1 MRRVL
6 YMSVGVVAAIVATA
20 SIAAA
25 ASPALCGT
33 RYTPVC
39 TAPNISHIPVSVAC
53 HAPASKIHLAA
64 FTASANAGIK
74 KITVTVHSKTVTV
87 LSESGHG
94 AKKKTIRGLT
104 INTAGLAAG
113 AHTITIKIVDNR
125 GKTVTTTYHFAI
137 CKPKPVFTG

>member
-1 MRRVL
+1 MRKVL
-6 YMSVGVVAAIVATA
+6 YTSMGAAAVVIASA

-33 RYTPVC
+33 RYTPRC
-39 TAPNISHIPVSVAC
+39 TGPTISHIPVSVAC

-74 KITVTVHSKTVTV
+74 KITVTVHSQTVTI
-87 LSESGHG
+87 LSVNGNG
-94 AKKKTIRGLT
+94 AKKKTISGLT
-104 INTAGLAAG
+104 INTVGLAAG
-113 AHTITIKIVDNR
+113 AHTITIKVVDNR

-137 CKPKPVFTG
+137 CKPKPIFTG